1 MLKSFRLIAEQ
12 KIIEAQKKGFFDN
25 CEGKGKPFKFEDE
38 NVSPELRMAY
48 KILKNADCLPPE
60 IELKKEI
67 TKTEDLLKGLS
78 DEKEIIKTQTKLNL
92 LIKKYNMENN
102 FSMGN
107 ELKEKYFP
115 KISKIIN
122 KSR

>member
-1 MLKSFRLIAEQ
+1 MIRSFQIIAEQ
-12 KIIEAQKKGFFDN
+12 RIVEAQKKGFFDN
-25 CEGKGKPFKFEDE
+25 FEGKGKPIKNDDE
-38 NVSPELRMAY
+38 NISPELRMAY

-67 TKTEDLLKGLS
+67 TRTEDLLKGLTQ
-78 DEKEIIKTQTKLNL
+78 EKEIIRTQTKLNL
-92 LIKKYNMENN
+92 LIKKYNMMNN

-107 ELKEKYFP
+107 EINEKYFP
-115 KISKIIN
+115 KVSNLMN